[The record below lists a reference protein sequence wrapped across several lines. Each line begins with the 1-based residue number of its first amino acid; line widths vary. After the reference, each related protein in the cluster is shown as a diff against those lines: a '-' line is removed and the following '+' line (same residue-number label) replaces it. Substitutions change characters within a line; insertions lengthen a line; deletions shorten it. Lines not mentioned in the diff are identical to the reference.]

1 MPITNSKKQR
11 SEKESPFSTQVR
23 LATFDKNPMSFFSKN
38 EFSPIA
44 KPPRKPAL
52 PALMND
58 IIEEEEEEDE
68 AEKEQP
74 AEYTIKIKFETFTS
88 SPTRLSPRTSALESI
103 SEHEDEVP
111 LKSPTKS

>member
-1 MPITNSKKQR
+1 MPITNSKKPLPVKAPALSAHMR
-11 SEKESPFSTQVR
+11 P
-23 LATFDKNPMSFFSKN
+23 TFDKKPMSFFSEN

-44 KPPRKPAL
+44 KPPRKSAL

-58 IIEEEEEEDE
+58 IIEEEEEDE

-74 AEYTIKIKFETFTS
+74 AEYEIKITFKTFTS
-88 SPTRLSPRTSALESI
+88 SPTKLSPRTSALESI